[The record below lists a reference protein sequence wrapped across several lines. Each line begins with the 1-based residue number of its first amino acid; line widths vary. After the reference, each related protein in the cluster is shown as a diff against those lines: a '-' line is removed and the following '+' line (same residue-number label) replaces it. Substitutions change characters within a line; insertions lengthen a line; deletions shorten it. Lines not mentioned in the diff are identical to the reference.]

1 MLMSWPRRPYA
12 ARVTS
17 DLPYIN
23 PFDDGRSPTGATA
36 GMDEASSMID
46 AVFRFERAVTRIGN
60 TRLRPWKMTLSSY
73 TALRILANQP
83 HLSLAQLSRRCYARP
98 QTMTRIVTQL
108 ENRGFV
114 ARDAHPESERAL
126 SLRVTEAGLAA
137 LAEMSNEVLKISDT
151 LNATLGR
158 DDVVAADGRL
168 RQAAVVVENELRDMG
183 RPED

>member
-1 MLMSWPRRPYA
+1 M
-12 ARVTS
+12 TS
-17 DLPYIN
+17 ELPYIN
-23 PFDDGRSPTGATA
+23 PFDDGRSPAGATA

-126 SLRVTEAGLAA
+126 SLQVTEAGMTA
-137 LAEMSNEVLKISDT
+137 LGEMSDEVLKISHT
-151 LNATLGR
+151 LNTMLGR
-158 DDVVAADGRL
+158 DDIVAADHRL
-168 RQAAVVVENELRDMG
+168 REAALAVENELRDMD
-183 RPED
+183 RREE

>member
-1 MLMSWPRRPYA
+1 M
-12 ARVTS
+12 TS
-17 DLPYIN
+17 ELPYIN
-23 PFDDGRSPTGATA
+23 PFDVGGSPVGATV

-126 SLRVTEAGLAA
+126 SLQVTEAGMTA
-137 LAEMSNEVLKISDT
+137 LGEMSDEVLKISGT
-151 LNATLGR
+151 LNTMLGR
-158 DDVVAADGRL
+158 DDIVAADRRL
-168 RQAAVVVENELRDMG
+168 REAALAVENELRDMD
-183 RPED
+183 RRED

>member
-1 MLMSWPRRPYA
+1 MIWSRRPYA

-83 HLSLAQLSRRCYARP
+83 HLSLAQLSRRCYVRP
-98 QTMTRIVTQL
+98 QTMTRLVTQL

-126 SLRVTEAGLAA
+126 SLRVTEEGLAA

-158 DDVVAADGRL
+158 DDVVAADDRL

-183 RPED
+183 RPEE